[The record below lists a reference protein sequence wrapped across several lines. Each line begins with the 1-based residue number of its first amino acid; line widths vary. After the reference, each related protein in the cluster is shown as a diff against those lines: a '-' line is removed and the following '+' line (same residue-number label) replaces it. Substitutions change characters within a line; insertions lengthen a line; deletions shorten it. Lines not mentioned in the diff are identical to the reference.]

1 MIYALTTIAS
11 LYALWLGYV
20 LTMHIVYRWDDLPL
34 ASRILGAPAALLAYV
49 LDVFLN
55 WTLCTVLF
63 LDLPRERTITERLH
77 RYQQRPGLRARVAA
91 WVCGHLLN
99 PFDPEHC

>member
-1 MIYALTTIAS
+1 VISAALTTFGL

-20 LTMHIVYRWDDLPL
+20 LTMHIVYRWKDLPL
-34 ASRILGAPAALLAYV
+34 ASRILGAPAALLAYA
-49 LDVFLN
+49 LDVLLN
-55 WTLCTVLF
+55 WTVCTVVF
-63 LDLPRERTITERLH
+63 FDLPREKTITERLH
-77 RYQQRPGLRARVAA
+77 RYRDGWRGRVAR